1 MRRETDLEVLR
12 GRLRTVE
19 GQVALATIV
28 LVLTEPTAPTPQPAV
43 DLFQTG
49 HAGQDGGL
57 GCPGNERLTID
68 EDEPMTVCYSLT
80 NTGDTA
86 LGDIEVR
93 DPGLDAAFKDL
104 MVVEGD
110 IEAPLPPNARLILA
124 FETTARANS
133 FVAPD
138 VTASALNAAG
148 EPTRR
153 RVDVVI
159 ETVALDIVEDTSLP
173 GFTDAMGAAWDA
185 LQRIFGV
192 VVLVAG
198 ALVPFLWVPL
208 LVLLVVWLR
217 RRRMAQAAPAEAS
230 QGRTD
235 GDDDRPDDD
244 ADDGAEAEE
253 AAAKAEEDDG

>member
-1 MRRETDLEVLR
+1 
-12 GRLRTVE
+12 
-19 GQVALATIV
+19 
-28 LVLTEPTAPTPQPAV
+28 
-43 DLFQTG
+43 
-49 HAGQDGGL
+49 
-57 GCPGNERLTID
+57 
-68 EDEPMTVCYSLT
+68 
-80 NTGDTA
+80 
-86 LGDIEVR
+86 
-93 DPGLDAAFKDL
+93 

-217 RRRMAQAAPAEAS
+217 RRRMAQAEAS

-244 ADDGAEAEE
+244 ADDGAEADGAEAEE